1 MVKYTEMAPDRF
13 KDFWKG
19 PLFGQSATASDAG
32 RPYLA
37 ATRVLAFD
45 MHHKGGALVE
55 RFVAKQNGYLAALLA
70 KRAA

>member
-13 KDFWKG
+13 KDFWRG

-37 ATRVLAFD
+37 ATRAPPLTIAQSR
-45 MHHKGGALVE
+45 L
-55 RFVAKQNGYLAALLA
+55 NLLSA
-70 KRAA
+70 RRD